1 MLHLWLAQ
9 WHFDVIHK
17 VIKQHLNEKSV
28 KDDEYRSN
36 VSLWVKLDLHYIRNT
51 CASSYLCGTEMMSRG
66 FSDCSTSIL
75 FCTSLCLLETSLMWN
90 KATFSSSWKQI
101 ESNNHISV
109 TDKTESV
116 CAGFHTVS
124 HRVGFGRRFSG
135 PLWGKKNQETCIS
148 SRATSALVDLSA
160 VLSTGWNV
168 GCFYW
173 YNLYVSQAT
182 YHIYIS
188 TKCVMSCSHDM
199 VVTSLGEADGQE
211 KAVEPVTTDQNC
223 VLTLSPKPQDI
234 FKELWLWW

>member
-1 MLHLWLAQ
+1 
-9 WHFDVIHK
+9 
-17 VIKQHLNEKSV
+17 
-28 KDDEYRSN
+28 
-36 VSLWVKLDLHYIRNT
+36 
-51 CASSYLCGTEMMSRG
+51 MMSLG

-101 ESNNHISV
+101 QPNNHISV
-109 TDKTESV
+109 TDQTESV

-124 HRVGFGRRFSG
+124 HQVGFGRRFSR
-135 PLWGKKNQETCIS
+135 PLRGKKNQETCFS

-160 VLSTGWNV
+160 VPSTGWNV

-182 YHIYIS
+182 YHTDIS
-188 TKCVMSCSHDM
+188 TKRVISCSHHM

-211 KAVEPVTTDQNC
+211 KAAEPVTTVQDC
-223 VLTLSPKPQDI
+223 VLTLLSLKPQDI
-234 FKELWLWW
+234 FKESWLWW